1 MLWSRL
7 EQLVRERD
15 FYTAHLS
22 EHRRL
27 FAFTNCS
34 LGTAEEVREEVSTH
48 APWRLLQ
55 TAWRAWSKR
64 LVQTQAEIHSEKTNS
79 TRQRGVTHI
88 SSETKKIRTCATGRW
103 LNMSHC
109 FVGNSLTRCSLSVY
123 LSLSHPYSR
132 QHLSTAVQLSQ
143 TKRLLF
149 FFLPSPTSLF
159 SLSFRA
165 PSLFIWQSVICSVPW
180 RHRFRLTKYC
190 CFLSTQTAAQWL
202 QEWHVISFLFL

>member
-79 TRQRGVTHI
+79 TRQRGVTHL
-88 SSETKKIRTCATGRW
+88 SSETKKIRTCNWKVTQRVTLFCGKFSNTLLIIRLPLTLASTQPAASFNCCPIVSDKEAAVLLPPLSYITFLFVFQGSLPFHLAVCHLFCPLASPLPLNQILLLSLHTDCSTMATGVT
-103 LNMSHC
+103 C
-109 FVGNSLTRCSLSVY
+109 Y
-123 LSLSHPYSR
+123 
-132 QHLSTAVQLSQ
+132 
-143 TKRLLF
+143 
-149 FFLPSPTSLF
+149 
-159 SLSFRA
+159 
-165 PSLFIWQSVICSVPW
+165 
-180 RHRFRLTKYC
+180 
-190 CFLSTQTAAQWL
+190 
-202 QEWHVISFLFL
+202 